1 MCPDYKKQQTKIKTK
16 TKLMCLDNK
25 QGRLDVFGGLKRK
38 LVILFHI

>member
-25 QGRLDVFGGLKRK
+25 GIKFNLQE
-38 LVILFHI
+38 